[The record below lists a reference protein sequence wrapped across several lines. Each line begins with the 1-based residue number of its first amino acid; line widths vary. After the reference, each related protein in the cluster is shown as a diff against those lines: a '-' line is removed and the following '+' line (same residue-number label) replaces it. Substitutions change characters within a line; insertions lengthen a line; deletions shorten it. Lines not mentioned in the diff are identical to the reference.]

1 MLKQENLDLKLTPYK
16 VIATGIKEGFL
27 QFIDALPIS
36 NILSSEHRTI
46 KEYLRKN
53 NPSDT
58 DKHGIAAEAMDNY
71 VRSSA
76 GYMIITYILGV
87 GDRHYDNILI
97 TKCGKILHIDFGY
110 ILGRDP
116 KPFQPII
123 KWTKDMADGMGG
135 KYGPDGKEN
144 KEYEDFKKYCYNAF
158 LHLRR

>member
-1 MLKQENLDLKLTPYK
+1 MIL
-16 VIATGIKEGFL
+16 I
-27 QFIDALPIS
+27 
-36 NILSSEHRTI
+36 NIFFFQ
-46 KEYLRKN
+46 
-53 NPSDT
+53 
-58 DKHGIAAEAMDNY
+58 
-71 VRSSA
+71 A
-76 GYMIITYILGV
+76 GYMVITYILGI
-87 GDRHYDNILI
+87 GDRHYDNILV

-144 KEYEDFKKYCYNAF
+144 KEYEDFKRYCYNAF